1 MFSITFWWT
10 RGLRTIW
17 KHCFLLAGEQLHSRG
32 CSFLFYWSWS
42 IIGGMGKYSWPAVLV
57 HCSSATLK
65 GSLAETNLVLH
76 IFSSNKLQHLT
87 FLVCFYSNCCIKVN
101 LSFQMRDLAVISD
114 IFATNFVSW
123 NYPSKKL
130 SIPKSSLK
138 TLDQRCDICKGID
151 RKKESSYIWGS
162 KSFHLFSFFLLLTH
176 WWMEGSSS
184 QKFDWKLFF
193 DMMLFTVLSHYVLVD
208 I

>member
-1 MFSITFWWT
+1 MEWVST
-10 RGLRTIW
+10 RGLLCWYTAHLLPWRVLLLKPISFCTF
-17 KHCFLLAGEQLHSRG
+17 FLRIS
-32 CSFLFYWSWS
+32 CSILLF
-42 IIGGMGKYSWPAVLV
+42 
-57 HCSSATLK
+57 
-65 GSLAETNLVLH
+65 
-76 IFSSNKLQHLT
+76 

-123 NYPSKKL
+123 NYQTKKL
-130 SIPKSSLK
+130 STPKSSLK
-138 TLDQRCDICKGID
+138 ALDQRCDICKGID
-151 RKKESSYIWGS
+151 RKMESSYIWGS